1 MKRSSIGTAGEPRSI
16 TPPAARWSG
25 IGRVLSRMMPPLL
38 ALLLGLGL
46 WIASDIAVPAALA
59 PFTGRLQGFVTIFLG
74 IFIEALPF
82 LMAGVLVSSAIHLFV
97 TPERIQ
103 ELSPRNPVLAAFA
116 GSLLGLAFPV
126 CECGSIPATRRLL
139 AKGAPLPAG
148 IAFALAAPVINPIVL
163 VSTFVAFGAWHI
175 VAWRFGL
182 TILIAVI
189 IGVLVGLAPRRE
201 MILAPAALGLE
212 DLDADAPT
220 YPPDPVEARG
230 LFGPVRQLLAHANT
244 ELFEMLRYLIAGAL
258 LAAGLQTFVSQ
269 QALTALGGGPVLSVV
284 VMILL
289 AAVLSICS
297 TVDSFIALSFVNT
310 FTPGAV
316 MAFLVFGPMIDIK
329 SSLLLTTTFNRRT
342 VAIII
347 LLCFQLTLL
356 AGVLMNL
363 FLV

>member
-1 MKRSSIGTAGEPRSI
+1 
-16 TPPAARWSG
+16 
-25 IGRVLSRMMPPLL
+25 
-38 ALLLGLGL
+38 
-46 WIASDIAVPAALA
+46 
-59 PFTGRLQGFVTIFLG
+59 
-74 IFIEALPF
+74 
-82 LMAGVLVSSAIHLFV
+82 
-97 TPERIQ
+97 
-103 ELSPRNPVLAAFA
+103 
-116 GSLLGLAFPV
+116 
-126 CECGSIPATRRLL
+126 
-139 AKGAPLPAG
+139 
-148 IAFALAAPVINPIVL
+148 
-163 VSTFVAFGAWHI
+163 
-175 VAWRFGL
+175 
-182 TILIAVI
+182 
-189 IGVLVGLAPRRE
+189 
-201 MILAPAALGLE
+201 
-212 DLDADAPT
+212 
-220 YPPDPVEARG
+220 
-230 LFGPVRQLLAHANT
+230 
-244 ELFEMLRYLIAGAL
+244 MLRYLIAGAL